1 MAISRPR
8 FLLLTTFGLGHMRP
22 ASGTWGSIPPV
33 ALAFGLILV
42 GLAPAEHPIV
52 FNLIMLGIVLLFSH
66 VCVHQGDEAEA
77 WFGKDPSEVV
87 ADETAGQ
94 ALTLMFLP
102 IAMPLTT
109 GDWFRALVLLAVAF
123 LAFRI
128 LDILKPWPANGLQ
141 RLPGGWGILI
151 DDLIVA
157 IPAWGIVQLVAFG
170 LTKSV

>member
-33 ALAFGLILV
+33 ALALGLIAV
-42 GLAPAEHPIV
+42 GLAPAEHPVI
-52 FNLIMLGIVLLFSH
+52 FNGIMLAIVLLFSH
-66 VCVHQGDEAEA
+66 VCIHQGDEAEA
-77 WFGKDPSEVV
+77 WFGHDPSEVV

-94 ALTLMFLP
+94 ALVLMF
-102 IAMPLTT
+102 IPLAAPVTL
-109 GDWFRALVLLAVAF
+109 GDWFRTLVLLAVAF

-128 LDILKPWPANGLQ
+128 LDILKPPPANGLQ

-151 DDLIVA
+151 DDLVVA
-157 IPAWGIVQLVAFG
+157 VPAWGIVQLVA
-170 LTKSV
+170 LWLL